1 METSH
6 YLYKHYDKNNNLL
19 YVGITKNLKIRTQT
33 HKKLSRWSKLS
44 VRMTSDKFTDKD
56 SCYSAEEIA
65 IKTEKPIFN
74 IIFNNDYPAREIGF
88 RRQRSIALAM
98 LMPNTDFLYHIYA
111 LGILEY
117 QQSKYSNYINFC
129 FHIIDELNLN
139 NVEYKRV
146 IRQNLVNQRRLG
158 ERLKIKGLFDTKTTL
173 TGELESTEP
182 SKPQD
187 SRLWLKLFGK
197 RT

>member
-1 METSH
+1 
-6 YLYKHYDKNNNLL
+6 
-19 YVGITKNLKIRTQT
+19 
-33 HKKLSRWSKLS
+33 
-44 VRMTSDKFTDKD
+44 
-56 SCYSAEEIA
+56 
-65 IKTEKPIFN
+65 
-74 IIFNNDYPAREIGF
+74 
-88 RRQRSIALAM
+88 M